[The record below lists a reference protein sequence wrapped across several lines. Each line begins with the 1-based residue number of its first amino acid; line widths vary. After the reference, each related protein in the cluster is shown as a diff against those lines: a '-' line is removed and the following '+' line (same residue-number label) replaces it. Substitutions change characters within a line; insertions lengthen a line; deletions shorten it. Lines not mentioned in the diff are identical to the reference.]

1 MNELQTEVD
10 VLPPTMST
18 ARPAFRRPSALRMSG
33 SSLRTMILGA
43 VVASALPALVRVPG
57 LSVFDPVGFA
67 VRSALPFVS
76 GALVYAVLAARRMV
90 YDPQRASDSLLRRN
104 SMEPLAVTKGRPLVG
119 GLGLRRSSA
128 GVDGSARVQESESS
142 LSPRRPQAMVLRV
155 RHEMYGRRVAGC
167 ESDPGPTQQTISG
180 PTPPA
185 GREEHRRPMNL
196 IRNHQRTNKE
206 GDSHDHHDARCD
218 GP

>member
-1 MNELQTEVD
+1 MNDLQTQVEA
-10 VLPPTMST
+10 LPPAMST
-18 ARPAFRRPSALRMSG
+18 AMPASRRPWAIRTSG
-33 SSLRTMILGA
+33 TSLPTMILGA
-43 VVASALPALVRVPG
+43 IVASILPALVRVPG

-76 GALVYAVLAARRMV
+76 GALVYAGLAARRMV
-90 YDPQRASDSLLRRN
+90 YDPQPASDSLLRRA

-119 GLGLRRSSA
+119 GLGLRRPSS
-128 GVDGSARVQESESS
+128 GVDGSARVPESESS
-142 LSPRRPQAMVLRV
+142 LSPRRPQAMVFRV

-167 ESDPGPTQQTISG
+167 ESDLGPTQQTISG

-196 IRNHQRTNKE
+196 SRNHQRTNHE
-206 GDSHDHHDARCD
+206 GDSHDHHHPPCD